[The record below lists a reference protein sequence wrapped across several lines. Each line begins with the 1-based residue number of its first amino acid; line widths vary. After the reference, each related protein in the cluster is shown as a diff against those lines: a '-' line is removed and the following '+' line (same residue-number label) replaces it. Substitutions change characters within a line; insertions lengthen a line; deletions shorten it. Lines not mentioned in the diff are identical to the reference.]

1 MVMGSSSTFGVNPSF
16 MRDLPYDAVNDFE
29 PVSFVSYAPNVLVVT
44 AQLPVATVG
53 QLVALATERP
63 GALTFASSG
72 PGGSPHLAGEL
83 LKREAGLHI
92 LPIPST
98 DSGHALLE
106 LLDCHVTILLAPPT
120 TTREQT
126 QS

>member
-63 GALTFASSG
+63 GELTFASSG
-72 PGGSPHLAGEL
+72 TGGSPHLRSAEHTSEL
-83 LKREAGLHI
+83 
-92 LPIPST
+92 
-98 DSGHALLE
+98 
-106 LLDCHVTILLAPPT
+106 
-120 TTREQT
+120 
-126 QS
+126 QSLMRISYAVFCLIKKNDKLYHT